1 MQTSHGCGEEEVDRG
16 EEELECEQEVEQLDL
31 AWLVSAATA
40 RCCATL
46 LLLHVMAHQHAPTR
60 WDQARRSSG
69 FMWAEKWREQRYTA
83 GHSG

>member
-1 MQTSHGCGEEEVDRG
+1 MDRG

-46 LLLHVMAHQHAPTR
+46 LLLHVIAHQHAGIKR
-60 WDQARRSSG
+60 AGVVASCG
-69 FMWAEKWREQRYTA
+69 QRGGGSKDIQQVALDDDDDGAHYI
-83 GHSG
+83 HD